1 MGYPIVETG
10 ARVQENPT
18 ASAGELRCDVAIIGG
33 GPGGATLA
41 SLLLKYRPQTRII
54 LVEREV
60 FPRDHVGESQLPPI
74 GEILAEM
81 GCWDQVEAAGFP
93 IKFGGTYRWGQSRDL
108 WDFEFI
114 PESAYV
120 EEARPR
126 PRSGQARQLAL
137 QVDRAV
143 YDKILL
149 EHARSL
155 GAEILE
161 GIAVRGIDRDGDA
174 VRSLDLGDG
183 RTVRASYYIDASGGA
198 ATLRRAM
205 DVPVDIPTKLRNIA
219 FWDYWENSEWAS
231 QFAGGATRILILSI
245 GIGWIWYIPIGATR
259 TSIGFVCNAQ
269 AYKDGERSA
278 DELYSWALQQDP
290 LVADLIRN
298 ARRDG
303 KTHATRDWSFLA
315 ERMHGENWFLVGESG
330 GFADPILSAGLT
342 LTQGGAR
349 ELAYTLR
356 ELLDGSKD
364 ARWLKEQYS
373 EIQRKRIAQ
382 HIRFA
387 DFWYA
392 SNGIFTDL
400 QEQTREIARDAGMD
414 LSPQEA
420 FRWLATGGFTA
431 DTPGQVGI
439 GGLDL
444 AGARQVVQRLT
455 SNDKGAWEVSRF
467 NRYKLRLLGAATQQ
481 VPIYRGGRVERVK
494 CYVRGRKQLALHGFF
509 DMMVTLL
516 KRESDLARLLEGVS
530 AQARAQGDGTLA
542 PLFRQ
547 HALQALEVMLNDGWV
562 EGRHDPKRPVIT
574 LGTPR
579 EGERIHTNT
588 DLNARIAGMRAN
600 AQAG

>member
-1 MGYPIVETG
+1 MKESHAPGTDD
-10 ARVQENPT
+10 
-18 ASAGELRCDVAIIGG
+18 LHCDVAIIGG
-33 GPGGATLA
+33 GPGGSTLA
-41 SLLLKYRPQTRII
+41 SLLAKYRPQTKII
-54 LVEREV
+54 LVEREI
-60 FPRDHVGESQLPPI
+60 FPRDHVGESQLPPV

-93 IKFGGTYRWGQSRDL
+93 IKFGATYRWGQSTDL

-114 PESAYV
+114 PVSAYV

-149 EHARSL
+149 DHVRSV
-155 GAEILE
+155 GVEVLE
-161 GIAVRGIDRDGDA
+161 GIAVRGIEREGDSVCCLELA
-174 VRSLDLGDG
+174 DG
-183 RTVRASYYIDASGGA
+183 RSIKARYYIDASGGV

-205 DVPVDIPTKLRNIA
+205 DVPVEVPTKLRNIA

-231 QFAGGATRILILSI
+231 QFAGGATRVLILSI
-245 GIGWIWYIPIGATR
+245 GIGWIWYIPIGPTR
-259 TSIGFVCNAQ
+259 TSIGLVCNAQ
-269 AYKDGERSA
+269 AYKEGERSA
-278 DELYSWALQQDP
+278 EELYAWALQQDP

-303 KTHATRDWSFLA
+303 RTHATKDWSFLA

-349 ELAYTLR
+349 ELAHTLR
-356 ELLDGSKD
+356 ELLDGSQD

-373 EIQRKRIAQ
+373 DIQRKRIAQ

-387 DFWYA
+387 DFWYS

-400 QEQTREIARDAGMD
+400 QEQTREIARAAGMP
-414 LSPQEA
+414 LSPKEG
-420 FRWLATGGFTA
+420 FRWLAPGGFTA

-455 SNDKGAWEVSRF
+455 SNEKGAWEVSRF
-467 NRYKLRLLGAATQQ
+467 NKYKLRLLGAATRLM
-481 VPIYRGGRVERVK
+481 PIYRNGQVERVK
-494 CYVRGRKQLALHGFF
+494 CYVRGNKQLALHGFF
-509 DMMVTLL
+509 AMLVTLL
-516 KRESDLARLLEGVS
+516 KSESDLVRLLEGVS
-530 AQARAQGDGTLA
+530 AQAHAQGSGA
-542 PLFRQ
+542 QEALFRQ

-562 EGRHDPKRPVIT
+562 EGKQNPKRPGIT

-579 EGERIHTNT
+579 EGERIHTNA
-588 DLNARIAGMRAN
+588 DLNARIAGMRGP
-600 AQAG
+600 AQAP